1 MSIRS
6 PQYGDLDWTTSAQL
20 EKLALDDEPWTHY
33 LDTAVYLENAAMRG
47 TVRPVADSI
56 EDDPPFGELHVIT
69 SIQPDA
75 DPQSHES
82 ATRLQILTNHLLEE
96 GIEAIR
102 AVGSSFDGVH
112 REESRAV
119 FGLDDDRAREIGR
132 MFGQVAVFAWRGRS
146 WSLLA
151 CATDRQSHMAW
162 RWQAERTD
170 QTEGAPHE

>member
-20 EKLALDDEPWTHY
+20 EKLALGDEPWARY

-56 EDDPPFGELHVIT
+56 ENEPPFGELHVIT
-69 SIQPDA
+69 AIQPDA

-82 ATRLQILTNHLLEE
+82 EARLKILTNYLLDEE
-96 GIEAIR
+96 IEAIR

-119 FGLDDDRAREIGR
+119 LGINDDRAREIGR
-132 MFGQVAVFAWRGRS
+132 TFGQVAVFAWRGRS

-151 CATDRQSHMAW
+151 CATNRQSHMAW
-162 RWQAERTD
+162 RWQAE
-170 QTEGAPHE
+170 